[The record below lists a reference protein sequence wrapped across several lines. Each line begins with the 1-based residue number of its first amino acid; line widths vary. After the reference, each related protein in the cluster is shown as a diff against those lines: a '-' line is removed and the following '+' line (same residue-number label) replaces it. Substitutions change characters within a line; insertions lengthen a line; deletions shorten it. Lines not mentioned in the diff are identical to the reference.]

1 MIDFNIEIERGYDD
15 DLSEMQE
22 DFVDNFIEEVFG

>member
-1 MIDFNIEIERGYDD
+1 MIDFNLELEEGYDN
-15 DLSEMQE
+15 DLSEMQK

>member
-1 MIDFNIEIERGYDD
+1 MIDFNLELEEGYDN